1 MLEVHLPTLVIWAT
15 DDTALPSALLDGLG
29 DFVPQVTL
37 CRVESAMHWIVHKQP
52 LAGGQRSSTIPVL
65 SGVGTALNCYQ

>member
-1 MLEVHLPTLVIWAT
+1 VTIPLEMLEVHLPTLVIWAT

-37 CRVESAMHWIVHKQP
+37 RRVESATHWIVREQP
-52 LAGGQRSSTIPVL
+52 GLVASDLQQFL
-65 SGVGTALNCYQ
+65 C